1 MTNSIDRRLFVRG
14 ALGLG
19 ALVGLPALASC
30 SKSPTSGG
38 SAGSRSGSGSG
49 ADAGGGNLLTVVA
62 LSEFTGVYAELGAEI
77 RQGVALC
84 KDEYGG
90 KVGKYDLAFVEREN
104 NAKTDE
110 AVRLVRESIEKG
122 ETLFMGTQLSNIALA
137 VSTEVNR
144 GGGVFC
150 TLAGAP
156 EITGSQCRSSTF
168 RWSNSTYTAGR
179 EVVNAVMKAEPQL
192 KKWYCITPDYVFGK
206 ALLESTTA
214 AVKDNGGQVLGN
226 SYHATQ
232 ETEFSSYLNNA
243 AASGADVLAILNVGG
258 QTISTMKQAIAFGL
272 NKKMKIVIVWST
284 GLTQFRAIGADNMAG
299 VYAGAQ
305 YWHTVDTPN
314 NKKFVAAV
322 QKKYKINPSYGVAA
336 AYYQCK
342 SMLDGVTN
350 GGSSKSSAI
359 IAAMESK
366 PFEGVTGKEVF
377 RPEDHQLLKDYY
389 VLLGKPASEHA
400 DADDMMQVVNA
411 FGDAVPL
418 KDAGCTLVSLGK

>member
-1 MTNSIDRRLFVRG
+1 MTNSIDRRIFVQG

-19 ALVGLPALASC
+19 ALVGLPSLASC
-30 SKSPTSGG
+30 SKSPTAGG
-38 SAGSRSGSGSG
+38 SGGSG
-49 ADAGGGNLLTVVA
+49 ADAGGGDALTVVA
-62 LSEFTGVYAELGAEI
+62 LSEFTGIYAELGAEI
-77 RQGVALC
+77 RQGVDLC
-84 KDEYGG
+84 KDEYAG
-90 KVGKYDLAFVEREN
+90 KVGKYELKFVTRET

-110 AVRLVRESIEKG
+110 AVRLVRESVEKG

-156 EITGSQCRSSTF
+156 EITGSQCRTSTF
-168 RWSNSTYTAGR
+168 RWSDSTYTAGR
-179 EVVNAVMKAEPQL
+179 EVVNAVMKAEPKL

-206 ALLESTTA
+206 ALLESTTTA
-214 AVKDNGGQVLGN
+214 IKDNGGQMLGN

-258 QTISTMKQAIAFGL
+258 QTISTIKQAISFGL
-272 NKKMKIVIVWST
+272 DKKMKIVIVWST
-284 GLTQFRAIGADNMAG
+284 GLTQFRAIGADNMEG

-314 NKKFVAAV
+314 NKKLVAAV
-322 QKKYKINPSYGVAA
+322 QKKYKINPSYGLAA

-342 SMLDGVTN
+342 SMLEGVTN
-350 GGSSKSSAI
+350 GGSSKSSDI

-366 PFEGVTGKEVF
+366 PFQGVSGEEVF
-377 RPEDHQLLKDYY
+377 RPEDHQLVKDYY
-389 VLLGKPASEHA
+389 VLLGKPAGERA
-400 DADDMMQVVNA
+400 DADDMMKVVHA
-411 FGDAVPL
+411 AGDPVPL
-418 KDAGCTLVSLGK
+418 KAGGCTRVPLGK

>member
-1 MTNSIDRRLFVRG
+1 MTNPIDRRIFVQG

-19 ALVGLPALASC
+19 ALVSLPSLAAC
-30 SKSPTSGG
+30 SKSPTAGG
-38 SAGSRSGSGSG
+38 SGGSG
-49 ADAGGGNLLTVVA
+49 ADAGGGGALTVVA
-62 LSEFTGVYAELGAEI
+62 LSEYTGIYAELGAEI
-77 RQGVALC
+77 RQGVDLC
-84 KDEYGG
+84 KDEYAG
-90 KVGKYDLAFVEREN
+90 KVGKYDLKFVTKET

-137 VSTEVNR
+137 MSTEVNR

-156 EITGSQCRSSTF
+156 EITGSQCRTSTF

-179 EVVNAVMKAEPQL
+179 EVVNAVMKAEPKL

-206 ALLESTTA
+206 ALLESTTT
-214 AVKDNGGQVLGN
+214 AVKDNGGQMLGN

-258 QTISTMKQAIAFGL
+258 QTISTIKQAISFGL
-272 NKKMKIVIVWST
+272 HKKMKIVIVWST
-284 GLTQFRAIGADNMAG
+284 GLTQFRAIGADNMEG

-314 NKKFVAAV
+314 NKKLVAAV

-336 AYYQCK
+336 SYYQCR
-342 SMLDGVTN
+342 SMLEGVTN
-350 GGSSKSSAI
+350 GGSSKSSDI
-359 IAAMESK
+359 VAAMESK
-366 PFEGVTGKEVF
+366 PFQGVTGKEIF

-389 VLLGKPASEHA
+389 VLLGKPASERA
-400 DADDMMQVVNA
+400 DADDMMKVVHA
-411 FGDAVPL
+411 VGDPVPL
-418 KDAGCTLVSLGK
+418 KDSGCTLVPLGK